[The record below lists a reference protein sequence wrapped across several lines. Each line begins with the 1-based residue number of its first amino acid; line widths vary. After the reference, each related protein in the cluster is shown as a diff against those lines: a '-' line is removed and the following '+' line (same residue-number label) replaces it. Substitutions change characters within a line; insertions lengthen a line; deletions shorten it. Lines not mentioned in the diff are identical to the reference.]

1 MPRYRFASSR
11 VTLRERLL
19 RCRRSRAWLA
29 VAHVLVLLF
38 IVGKSTA
45 AKPVSDG
52 RIVCLM
58 ATSPAST
65 RELARL
71 EALRIHLTDVAAS
84 VLVESPEQ
92 PVTST
97 YERVNAAV
105 TLGRHRNATA
115 VLFVEE
121 LGESELRLYWVQPQ
135 QGRAWIR
142 RISIGSDGDAA
153 VDERAALIARGGVEE
168 LLEAGTMS
176 QRPVAPVAAVAMPQA
191 APAGAAKP
199 PVPAPRP
206 RFRAGVLYQGT
217 LFAHETSW
225 QNGLQALLA
234 ARLTER
240 FYLTGKHT
248 FTQPVTFARGAVAG
262 QLARRPSELA
272 LGYRSNGQLA
282 LRSELGVFADYVVR
296 STTRVGGDQAPTPAR
311 GRVLWGSSLRL
322 GLELQVAPRIRLV
335 GMAGAEFLL
344 NGFDYLTDDS
354 SASVALKLRRVR
366 PLIETGLLVE
376 LW

>member
-1 MPRYRFASSR
+1 
-11 VTLRERLL
+11 
-19 RCRRSRAWLA
+19 
-29 VAHVLVLLF
+29 
-38 IVGKSTA
+38 
-45 AKPVSDG
+45 
-52 RIVCLM
+52 M

-71 EALRIHLTDVAAS
+71 EALRIHLTDVAAD
-84 VLVESPEQ
+84 VLVESTEPR
-92 PVTST
+92 VMTT

-105 TLGRHRNATA
+105 TLGRHRQAAA

-121 LGESELRLYWVQPQ
+121 LGETELRLYWVQPQ
-135 QGRAWIR
+135 QGRAWMR

-176 QRPVAPVAAVAMPQA
+176 MRPVASVAPVATPA
-191 APAGAAKP
+191 ATPAGAAKRS
-199 PVPAPRP
+199 VPAPKP

-217 LFAHETSW
+217 SFAHQTSW

-234 ARLTER
+234 ARLSQR

-262 QLARRPSELA
+262 HLARRPSELG
-272 LGYRSNGQLA
+272 LGYRSTAPLA

-296 STTRVGGDQAPTPAR
+296 STTRVGGDQAPTQAR

-322 GLELQVAPRIRLV
+322 GLELEVAPRLRLV
-335 GMAGAEFLL
+335 GLAGAEFLL

-354 SASVALKLRRVR
+354 SALVALKVRRVR
-366 PLIETGLLVE
+366 PLVETGLLVE